1 MNKNLIKMQDIFLDR
16 TNHICKKLGL
26 NNVMAQLYAIL
37 YLNNEPLSLDD
48 MVNRLKISKG
58 SASVNIRALESYG
71 AVKRVWVRGSRK
83 DYYEA
88 DTDIVRVV
96 MDRVTLIARLRLSEV
111 DELMK
116 TSAKLLDSVKPADK
130 DEDAAIKAFKQ
141 KLDKLEA
148 LRVQAQSLFDLVNS
162 GLLTNLLNSKPTES
176 EKESSLAASAA

>member
-1 MNKNLIKMQDIFLDR
+1 MKIGGNSMNENLIKVQDIFLNR
-16 TNHICKKLGL
+16 INHICKNLGL

-48 MVNRLKISKG
+48 MVERLKISKG

-71 AVKRVWVRGSRK
+71 AVRRVWMRGSRR

-96 MDRVTLIARLRLSEV
+96 TDRINLIARLRLSEV

-116 TSAKLLDSVKPADK
+116 TSAKLLDSINPSDK
-130 DEDAAIKAFKQ
+130 DEDVAIKAFRQ
-141 KLDKLEA
+141 KLDSLEA
-148 LRVQAQSLFDLVNS
+148 LRSQAQSLFDLVNS
-162 GLLTNLLNSKPTES
+162 GLLTTL
-176 EKESSLAASAA
+176 

>member
-1 MNKNLIKMQDIFLDR
+1 M
-16 TNHICKKLGL
+16 
-26 NNVMAQLYAIL
+26 
-37 YLNNEPLSLDD
+37 
-48 MVNRLKISKG
+48 
-58 SASVNIRALESYG
+58 
-71 AVKRVWVRGSRK
+71 
-83 DYYEA
+83 
-88 DTDIVRVV
+88 V